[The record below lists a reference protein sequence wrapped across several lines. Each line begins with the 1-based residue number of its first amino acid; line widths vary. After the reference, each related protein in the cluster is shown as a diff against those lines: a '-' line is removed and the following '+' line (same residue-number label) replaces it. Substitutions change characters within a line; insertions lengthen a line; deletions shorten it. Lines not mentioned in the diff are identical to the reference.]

1 MVLRLISKELIKEIR
16 GRLQRASQKKE
27 PKKLVIWANRN
38 PVNLR
43 FLKIK
48 QKVAQELGVNV
59 STFFFEEFSSQEEIM
74 ELATRQV
81 DDHSIGGVVVQYP
94 FESGYKET
102 AEQIIEMIPP
112 EKDVDFLT
120 PYKLGQLIR
129 GVEFQHPTSTSLF
142 LLLNHYGLSLNQK
155 DVALVGYGRIVG
167 KPLSIAIST
176 FYKVNSL
183 TIFDKHSS
191 SLEDKISHFDAVI
204 VAVGKYGVL
213 KASSLRENSI
223 ALDFGS
229 NVINNQVRGD
239 ILYDRVDH
247 LLAYSPVPGGLGPLA
262 VYVLFA
268 NLLGVKLFST

>member
-1 MVLRLISKELIKEIR
+1 MVLRLTSKELIKEIR
-16 GRLQRASQKKE
+16 GQLQGVSQEKE

-38 PVNLR
+38 PINLR

-48 QKVAQELGVNV
+48 QKVAQELGVSV

-81 DDHSIGGVVVQYP
+81 EDHSVGGIVVQYP
-94 FESGYKET
+94 FEPGHKET

-142 LLLNHYGLSLNQK
+142 LLLNYYGLSLNQK

-167 KPLSIAIST
+167 KPLSVAIST
-176 FYKVNSL
+176 FYKVSSL

-204 VAVGKYGVL
+204 VAVGKHGVL
-213 KASSLRENSI
+213 KASSLREKSI

-229 NVINNQVRGD
+229 NIINNQIRGD
-239 ILYDRVDH
+239 ILYDKADH

-268 NLLGVKLFST
+268 NLLGVKLLST